1 MEFLTNDICTFQ
13 VLDKQELLKEGVN
26 ILVSVFFKR
35 DQYYKNFGIYVKG
48 LQKVLRFVDDKR
60 YNTKQNKF
68 IYVLFIDQNIADDKE
83 IMTLIKECKNCVPV
97 LFRCVK
103 YMKGNFH
110 YDLFGSLVR
119 FFPMFDFPANP
130 CNIIICIDIDLH
142 GEDYVRLKSV
152 MHHKFKGVTGA
163 GDISRVL
170 YQNLKPYTY
179 AGLLCFNRKKV
190 ERSLIMDFIRDA
202 GEGKIKSKGHYG
214 KRETDFGY
222 GVDEIFLNDVMIEH
236 MGKINTIIDY
246 QTSYLLFHSKPFLVQ
261 EDRIK
266 KTSDILDTIL
276 GPYSSKDMTV
286 DQKMDFIDKNSY
298 QIRERTEINDEICR
312 RFTKVIDHL
321 VEAKK
326 IWMESNVQQF
336 IHTYLRHIISAN
348 LVIHTDY
355 KKGITGVDAY
365 EAVYDTDYEEEKKQH
380 STSSTE
386 KEEK

>member
-13 VLDKQELLKEGVN
+13 VLDKDNLLRDGVN

-48 LQKVLRFVDDKR
+48 LQKVLYFVDDKR
-60 YNTKQNKF
+60 YNTNKNKF
-68 IYVLFIDQNIADDKE
+68 IFVLFIDQNIADDKQ
-83 IMTLIKECKNCVPV
+83 IMSIIKKCKNCVPV

-103 YMKGNFH
+103 YMSGNFH

-119 FFPMFDFPANP
+119 FFPMFDFPNNP
-130 CNIIICIDIDLH
+130 CNIVICIDIDLH

-170 YQNLKPYTY
+170 YSNLKPYTY
-179 AGLLCFNRKKV
+179 AGLLCFNRKKI
-190 ERSLIMDFIRDA
+190 EHSLITNFIKDA
-202 GEGKIKSKGHYG
+202 EEGKITSKGHYG
-214 KRETDFGY
+214 KRETNFGY

-246 QTSYLLFHSKPFLVQ
+246 QTSYLMFHSKPFLVQ

-276 GPYSSKDMTV
+276 GPYSKPEMTV

-298 QIRERTEINDEICR
+298 QVRERTEINNEICI

-321 VEAKK
+321 VDAKK
-326 IWMESNVQQF
+326 IWMESNIQQF
-336 IHTYLRHIISAN
+336 IHSYLRHVISAN

-355 KKGITGVDAY
+355 KQGITDVDVC
-365 EAVYDTDYEEEKKQH
+365 EAVYDTDHATEETEF
-380 STSSTE
+380 SVTSSDDS
-386 KEEK
+386 K